1 MWKGT
6 FLNLIGLVI
15 PSVIAIPAMAVM
27 ARMLGVEKFG
37 LFMLAFSLLGYASI
51 FDGGLTRSVIRA
63 IAGHDNDNEK
73 NKSVMGTATI
83 IVMSLSVIAAVLVAI
98 FSSGIVKF
106 LNVTEASSMD
116 AYHSFQLLSIVIPV
130 YLVSVVWFAY
140 LEGRQ
145 LFFSLNI
152 SMRK

>member
-51 FDGGLTRSVIRA
+51 FDGGLTRA
-63 IAGHDNDNEK
+63 
-73 NKSVMGTATI
+73 
-83 IVMSLSVIAAVLVAI
+83 
-98 FSSGIVKF
+98 
-106 LNVTEASSMD
+106 
-116 AYHSFQLLSIVIPV
+116 
-130 YLVSVVWFAY
+130 
-140 LEGRQ
+140 
-145 LFFSLNI
+145 LFGAFPFTCW
-152 SMRK
+152 

>member
-1 MWKGT
+1 
-6 FLNLIGLVI
+6 
-15 PSVIAIPAMAVM
+15 
-27 ARMLGVEKFG
+27 
-37 LFMLAFSLLGYASI
+37 
-51 FDGGLTRSVIRA
+51 
-63 IAGHDNDNEK
+63 
-73 NKSVMGTATI
+73 MGTATI

-145 LFFSLNI
+145 LFFSLINVFSQFIVEGVFSVFSMNFQILLCILFVYFI
-152 SMRK
+152 SRKRNENDC